1 MFAGFLSILR
11 ASRCHFRR
19 DIGCLIVPGHS
30 VARFVSLGERVS
42 GAAHIGRLRHGRYAA
57 LLNRAKQPSA
67 HTCRRLISFAFNINA
82 VNLKN
87 DLAMSETDCRQ
98 SFEALAPWVLA
109 GASTPPDPR
118 EAAPVTFGIEP
129 NAQPPSAPLAPSGS
143 FLTLGSAM
151 KKGGEPDTPFSTSL
165 GPIIFLKG
173 PYGFPAIH
181 DRHFEVHQNYVR
193 VLGHGDP
200 PL

>member
-129 NAQPPSAPLAPSGS
+129 NAQPPSAPLAP
-143 FLTLGSAM
+143 
-151 KKGGEPDTPFSTSL
+151 
-165 GPIIFLKG
+165 
-173 PYGFPAIH
+173 YGFPAIH

-193 VLGHGDP
+193 VLGHGQLAALLAVLSRENLEIAA
-200 PL
+200 PLKARLQHVEVIVIVFDV